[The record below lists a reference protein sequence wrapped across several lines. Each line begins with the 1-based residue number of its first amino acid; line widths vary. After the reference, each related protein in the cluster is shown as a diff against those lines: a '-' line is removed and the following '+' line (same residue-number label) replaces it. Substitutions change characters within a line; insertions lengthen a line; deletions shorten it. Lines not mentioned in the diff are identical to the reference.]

1 MVTIEAA
8 IKLLRVTL
16 SIARQVRDT
25 AELHDGVAAPALAI
39 SIHFG

>member
-1 MVTIEAA
+1 MVTAQAA
-8 IKLLRVTL
+8 IKLLRVAL
-16 SIARQVRDT
+16 SIARRARDT